1 MFFDTTVNYTV
12 FRFYFA
18 IVHWASIQNRKKFFR
33 INLHLATLI
42 YSPIIIVFI
51 VDSSKF
57 SICSIFSMSSAN
69 KVLLFPFQSACLSLS
84 FYCIIELAKISITIL
99 NGSDENVHPFLIPS
113 VRG

>member
-1 MFFDTTVNYTV
+1 MFFDTTVNYIV

-18 IVHWASIQNRKKFFR
+18 IVHWASIQNRKKIFN

-69 KVLLFPFQSACLSLS
+69 KALLFPFQSVCLHYLFIALLS
-84 FYCIIELAKISITIL
+84 WQRSPLQY
-99 NGSDENVHPFLIPS
+99 
-113 VRG
+113 